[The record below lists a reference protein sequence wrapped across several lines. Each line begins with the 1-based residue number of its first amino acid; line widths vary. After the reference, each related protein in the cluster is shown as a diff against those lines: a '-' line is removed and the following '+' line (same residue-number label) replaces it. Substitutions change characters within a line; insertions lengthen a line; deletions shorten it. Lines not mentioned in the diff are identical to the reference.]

1 MAAIHEQNFISI
13 FAELRHTRINTAEI
27 QKCSYNF
34 QALHF
39 GFDKIM
45 EQNFDEFTCATRADG
60 GQGRHRKTYKTG
72 LQASGKPTKT
82 AP

>member
-1 MAAIHEQNFISI
+1 
-13 FAELRHTRINTAEI
+13 
-27 QKCSYNF
+27 
-34 QALHF
+34 
-39 GFDKIM
+39 M

-82 AP
+82 APWRLFPNPGVDWLQFSE